1 MGAGMMLKA
10 NSVANKAGG
19 YEREEQERKKYHGKG
34 PRSRMNRSARQKAE
48 EYNDH
53 GVKNPNNYNLINSP
67 GEKYRRNH

>member
-1 MGAGMMLKA
+1 MKG
-10 NSVANKAGG
+10 
-19 YEREEQERKKYHGKG
+19 EEQERKKYPGKG
-34 PRSRMNRSARQKAE
+34 PRSRMNRFARQKAE